1 MLKGFGRGQPGAR
14 GVDGGMGWCGCVVVE
29 EERGRKGICGGA
41 WWCGPVR
48 YERRYGEQ
56 GRLFFLPAF
65 DLRLVAMM
73 RSAKGRGGKNRNTP
87 LASLELLGLREVG
100 GYSTGVNNGRI
111 R

>member
-1 MLKGFGRGQPGAR
+1 M
-14 GVDGGMGWCGCVVVE
+14 VVWS
-29 EERGRKGICGGA
+29 CM
-41 WWCGPVR
+41 VR
-48 YERRYGEQ
+48 TEVRRYGEQ

-65 DLRLVAMM
+65 DLRLVGMM

-87 LASLELLGLREVG
+87 LASFELLGLREVG